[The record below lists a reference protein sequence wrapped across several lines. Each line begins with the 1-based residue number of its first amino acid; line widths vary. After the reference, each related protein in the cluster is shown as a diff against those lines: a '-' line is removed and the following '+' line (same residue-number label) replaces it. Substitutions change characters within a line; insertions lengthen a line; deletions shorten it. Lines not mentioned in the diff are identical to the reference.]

1 MNLKQIIEAFDEKF
15 DERKT
20 FLNESRYYFNEIFSD
35 EIKQFISTQITQL
48 LEELREEES
57 NEYEITGKNC
67 SDLIYA
73 DMGHNEL
80 ARKINSKIDKILN
93 NK

>member
-1 MNLKQIIEAFDEKF
+1 MNLRQIEDI
-15 DERKT
+15 
-20 FLNESRYYFNEIFSD
+20 LNENLDYLVDMACYSGDIGEITKA
-35 EIKQFISTQITQL
+35 ENNIKSIIPAITQL

-93 NK
+93 K